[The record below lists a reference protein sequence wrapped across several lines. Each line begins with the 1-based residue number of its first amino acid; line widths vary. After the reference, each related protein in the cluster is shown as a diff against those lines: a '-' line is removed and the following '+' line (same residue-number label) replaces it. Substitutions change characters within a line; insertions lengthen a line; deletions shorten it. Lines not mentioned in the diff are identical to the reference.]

1 MGGFK
6 MLELLDYR
14 RRVAEMYAF
23 IRSHG
28 THSPEAYA
36 RFVETRNFLFGT
48 HPQSALSPEQKPTFT
63 GLKYYDYDPAFR
75 VVAKVMSLPEDERL
89 THMVDLGEGGDGQF
103 SMTRFARVSFNLPT
117 GSGTL
122 SLYWINGYGGG
133 VFLPF
138 RDGTNTQTTYGGG
151 RYLLDT
157 IKGADLGADGDTHT
171 LTLDF
176 NYAYHPSC
184 YYHYRWVCPLAQ
196 PENKLDFPIP
206 VGEMMTDV

>member
-1 MGGFK
+1 
-6 MLELLDYR
+6 MLDLLDYR

-28 THSPEAYA
+28 TDSPAAYA
-36 RFVETRNFLFGT
+36 RFVETRDNLFKT
-48 HPQSALSPEQKPTFT
+48 HPQSALLPEQKPDFT
-63 GLKYYDYDPAFR
+63 GLKYFDYDPAFR
-75 VVAKVMSLPEDERL
+75 VVASVIPLAEEKRTCYLI
-89 THMVDLGEGGDGQF
+89 DLGENSDGQF
-103 SMTRFARVSFNLPT
+103 TMTRFARVAFDLPM

-138 RDGTNTQTTYGGG
+138 RDATNNQTTYGGG

-157 IKGADLGADGDTHT
+157 IKGADLGADGDK

-196 PENKLDFPIP
+196 PENKLNFPIP
-206 VGEMMTDV
+206 AGEMYTDV